1 MPILTDMGDRAGEYL
16 DWYLSGTDKQLR
28 SNVNSCQWELMVL
41 NDVATLLKD
50 NELAKKYQMMLD
62 EKFAQLRVRLGR

>member
-1 MPILTDMGDRAGEYL
+1 MGDRAGEYL

-28 SNVNSCQWELMVL
+28 SNVNNCQWELMVL
-41 NDVATLLKD
+41 SDVATLLQG
-50 NELAKKYQMMLD
+50 NEQAKKYQAMLD